1 MSNALVPFTV
11 IVGAVMAGWILA
23 SLRAARTA
31 AVVKQDVE
39 RVRGDFEARIAEH
52 GRLLAARDVELKT
65 TQSFLDEA
73 RLKLVAASE
82 ECIRLGTLRQSEQQ
96 VAAERVEE
104 IARLK
109 LAVAGAEAS
118 RDAERTRAA
127 SLDAG
132 AAGVTATLEE
142 LRASHEAWASA
153 ARATEA
159 ELKASLAEA
168 VVAADAART
177 RAATLDTDV
186 ARLTTVVEQERK
198 AHAERMQAH
207 LEAEDHFKAAV
218 KATAADALSANN
230 EAFMALA
237 QVRLGDLQHLASAD
251 FEQKQKAIQE
261 VIGPVSTLLEKLQ
274 ADVQLAAQNRVESRT
289 AILAQVQQVATL
301 VPALQKET
309 SQLSRALRHS
319 GTRGRWGE
327 LQLRR
332 TLELAG
338 LIEGEHYSWQQ
349 RVETEDG
356 RLIPDVIIHLPG
368 GGNIVV
374 DAKTPMQAF
383 LDACAAEDDETRAR
397 LLEQHATA
405 TRQHIAHLSSKGYG
419 AEVNPSPDFVVMYL
433 PVESAF
439 AEVMRVDFAII
450 EDAAKRDVMLA
461 GPLVLIPL
469 LRAVAF
475 GWRQHRVAE
484 RAEEIAEVGALLYD
498 RIATVVE
505 HFVSVGRGL
514 DRTVDAYNKSV
525 ASFEGRLTP
534 SARALKALHVN
545 ATKVL
550 KPLEPVDQ
558 RTRLLALPEASSE
571 VLNGSAVTDLHDL
584 ETNGEQ
590 DASEPTDDA
599 LDGRTH

>member
-1 MSNALVPFTV
+1 MTNALVLLTIIV
-11 IVGAVMAGWILA
+11 VGAMAGWILA
-23 SLRAARTA
+23 SVRAARTA
-31 AVVKQDVE
+31 AV
-39 RVRGDFEARIAEH
+39 I
-52 GRLLAARDVELKT
+52 
-65 TQSFLDEA
+65 QSDLDEA
-73 RLKLVAASE
+73 RLKLATASE
-82 ECIRLGTLRQSEQQ
+82 EGIRLGTLRLSEQQ
-96 VAAERVEE
+96 LAAERVEE
-104 IARLK
+104 IGRLK
-109 LAVAGAEAS
+109 LIVVGAEAA
-118 RDAERTRAA
+118 RDTERARAA
-127 SLDAG
+127 ALDADV
-132 AAGVTATLEE
+132 AGLTATIEA
-142 LRASHEAWASA
+142 LRASQQAWASA
-153 ARATEA
+153 ATASEA

-168 VVAADAART
+168 SLAADAART
-177 RAATLDTDV
+177 RAATLDADV

-198 AHAERMQAH
+198 AHAERMQAY

-237 QVRLGDLQHLASAD
+237 QVKLGDLQHLASAD
-251 FEQKQKAIQE
+251 FQQKQKAIQD
-261 VIGPVSTLLEKLQ
+261 VIGPVSTLLAKLQ
-274 ADVQLAAQNRVESRT
+274 ADVQLAEQQRVESRT
-289 AILAQVQQVATL
+289 AILTQVQHVATL
-301 VPALQKET
+301 VPALQRET

-356 RLIPDVIIHLPG
+356 RLIPDVIVHLPG

-383 LDACAAEDDETRAR
+383 LDACAADDDETKAR
-397 LLEQHATA
+397 LLEQHSVA
-405 TRQHIAHLSSKGYG
+405 TRQHIVHLSSKGYC
-419 AEVNPSPDFVVMYL
+419 ANLDPSPDFVVMYL

-439 AEVMRVDFAII
+439 AEVMRADFTIM
-450 EDAAKRDVMLA
+450 EDASKRDVMLA

-484 RAEEIAEVGALLYD
+484 RAAEIAEVGALLYD
-498 RIATVVE
+498 RIATIVD

-525 ASFEGRLTP
+525 ASLDGRLMPT
-534 SARALKALHVN
+534 ARALKALHVN

-550 KPLEPVDQ
+550 KPLEPIDH
-558 RTRLLALPEASSE
+558 RPRLLALPECQAE
-571 VLNGSAVTDLHDL
+571 GL
-584 ETNGEQ
+584 
-590 DASEPTDDA
+590 DASAAGDLPGVEASVEHDTGEPADDA
-599 LDGRTH
+599 PDGRTH